1 MPDPFHPFQNW
12 ISILLMM
19 LRFENRIARLIV
31 VFAMTISVV
40 LFAFSMPASNHEP
53 DLHAVASEQ
62 GTAVSHDDH
71 HSGHSHDEVADASG
85 DQAGS
90 HHHADHSH
98 EKAGF
103 LGLPGLAHHA
113 STETVFSRPVKSL
126 TDGSSGGIDRP
137 PRSAFRI

>member
-1 MPDPFHPFQNW
+1 
-12 ISILLMM
+12 MM
-19 LRFENRIARLIV
+19 LRFENRIARLMV

-53 DLHAVASEQ
+53 DLHAFVSEQ
-62 GTAVSHDDH
+62 GSSISHDDH
-71 HSGHSHDEVADASG
+71 HSGHSHDEVADTSG
-85 DQAGS
+85 DQQSGS

-103 LGLPGLAHHA
+103 LSLPGFAHHA
-113 STETVFSRPVKSL
+113 RAETVFSPPVKSL
-126 TDGSSGGIDRP
+126 TDGNSGGIDRP